1 MGSARA
7 DKLNPRLFPGTDMK
21 FLKKIIR
28 EINFF
33 LRRTWFLIALLALAF
48 LVYVADGHSSEVILW
63 ITLSYISSFVFYTLT
78 IYLPERV
85 SSKNIHRVIVPYLSS
100 VISDTKG
107 IFYSFLA
114 ASKRQCDMKNL
125 KEEDFL
131 EIFKNINPTDRS
143 TRLDYL
149 GFGNWF
155 EYLEHQ
161 KRRIRRTMDKI
172 LTYERYLDSEF
183 ILILEKNHNSTF
195 FEILDFIEHKPMPY
209 KDFAFLADSYR
220 NCYERTEKLEEY
232 LMKYSA
238 DV

>member
-1 MGSARA
+1 
-7 DKLNPRLFPGTDMK
+7 MK

-28 EINFF
+28 EVRFF
-33 LRRTWFLIALLALAF
+33 IRRTWFLIALLGLAF
-48 LVYVADGHSSEVILW
+48 LVYLFNGDKNEVILW

-78 IYLPERV
+78 IYLPDRA
-85 SSKNIHRVIVPYLSS
+85 SRKNIHRVIVPYLQT
-100 VISDTKG
+100 VINDTKG

-114 ASKRQCDMKNL
+114 ASGHACDVNHL
-125 KEEDFL
+125 REEDFI
-131 EIFKNINPTDRS
+131 EIFKKINPMDRS

-161 KRRIRRTMDKI
+161 KGRIRRTMDKI
-172 LTYERYLDSEF
+172 LTYEHYLDTDF
-183 ILILEKNHNSTF
+183 ILILEKIHNSTF

-220 NCYERTEKLEEY
+220 HCFNQTEKLEEF
-232 LMKYSA
+232 LMKYLA

>member
-1 MGSARA
+1 
-7 DKLNPRLFPGTDMK
+7 MK
-21 FLKKIIR
+21 FIKKIIR
-28 EINFF
+28 EISFF
-33 LRRTWFLIALLALAF
+33 IRRTWFLIALLAVAF
-48 LVYVADGHSSEVILW
+48 LVYMLDGHSSEVILW

-85 SSKNIHRVIVPYLSS
+85 SSKNIHRVIVPYLQS
-100 VISDTKG
+100 VISDTKN
-107 IFYSFLA
+107 IFYGFLA
-114 ASKRQCDMKNL
+114 ASKHPCDANNL

-131 EIFKNINPTDRS
+131 EIFKHINPTDRS

-172 LTYERYLDSEF
+172 LSYERYLDSDF
-183 ILILEKNHNSTF
+183 ILILEKNNNSTF

-220 NCYERTEKLEEY
+220 HCYERAGKLEEY
-232 LMKYSA
+232 LKKYSA

>member
-1 MGSARA
+1 
-7 DKLNPRLFPGTDMK
+7 MK

-28 EINFF
+28 EIRFF
-33 LRRTWFLIALLALAF
+33 IRRTWFLTALLGLAF
-48 LVYVADGHSSEVILW
+48 LVYVFNGDKNEVILW

-78 IYLPERV
+78 IYLPDRV
-85 SSKNIHRVIVPYLSS
+85 SRKNIHRVITPYLQT
-100 VISDTKG
+100 VINDTKG

-114 ASKRQCDMKNL
+114 ASNHPCDVDHL
-125 KEEDFL
+125 KEEDFHQ
-131 EIFKNINPTDRS
+131 IFTKINPMDRS

-161 KRRIRRTMDKI
+161 KGRIRRTMDKI
-172 LTYERYLDSEF
+172 LTYEHYLDTDF
-183 ILILEKNHNSTF
+183 ILILEKINNSTF

-220 NCYERTEKLEEY
+220 HCYNQVEKLEVF
-232 LMKYSA
+232 LMKYLA
-238 DV
+238 DA